1 MSDAEKVTLNS
12 VDVLPIFSVRD
23 VQRTHYDGGVAKKLL
38 AVLQLLY
45 PKIIVL
51 NKNES
56 LTDMSVAMIRL
67 LERKLTESEFNGLKQ
82 GESFAFQWASLGEED
97 IEWLY
102 DKYTKIS
109 LARAGITVII

>member
-1 MSDAEKVTLNS
+1 MSDAEKVTLSS

-23 VQRTHYDGGVAKKLL
+23 VQRPHYDGGVAEKLL

-56 LTDMSVAMIRL
+56 LTDMSVAMIYL
-67 LERKLTESEFNGLKQ
+67 LRSKLTESEFKGLKQ
-82 GESFAFQWASLGEED
+82 GESFTFQWASLSEED
-97 IEWLY
+97 IKCLY

-109 LARAGITVII
+109 LERVGITVL